1 MPECPNSWCDHRGEK
16 QSICP
21 EVLLTF
27 YSKLQELLSC
37 NINPTKQRNRFTQP
51 YSNICINKNCKPL
64 LPRVIFTSQLF
75 NYPHEVLTEH
85 SRLLSSKSILKLS
98 TLPLS
103 FPVTFNYFPSKAG
116 TLQLIPKSCYYS
128 VKTAVNRHISKSL
141 AGVRE
146 FRLGNYL
153 FKYTLKVMLPC
164 IVFEMQWL
172 YMCYINIFTYKR
184 QKLLPA
190 FR

>member
-1 MPECPNSWCDHRGEK
+1 MSITNSCWKISNHWFLDELFSDSFLRT
-16 QSICP
+16 ICFAS
-21 EVLLTF
+21 L
-27 YSKLQELLSC
+27 LLSC

-75 NYPHEVLTEH
+75 NYPHEVLAEH

-128 VKTAVNRHISKSL
+128 VETAINRHVSKSL

-146 FRLGNYL
+146 FRLGNCL
-153 FKYTLKVMLPC
+153 FKS
-164 IVFEMQWL
+164 
-172 YMCYINIFTYKR
+172 
-184 QKLLPA
+184 
-190 FR
+190 